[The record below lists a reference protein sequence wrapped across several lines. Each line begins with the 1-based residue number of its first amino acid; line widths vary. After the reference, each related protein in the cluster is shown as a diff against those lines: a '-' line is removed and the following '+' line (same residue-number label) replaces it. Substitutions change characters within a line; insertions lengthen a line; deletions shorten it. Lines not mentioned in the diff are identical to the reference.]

1 MGSFNAINTHV
12 SDFGYK
18 MTETVSGRWGFVD
31 DSALNYMVDRI
42 SARQCILFVGA
53 GLTQTCDDE
62 RGNKGPS
69 ATGLARLLSTRFL
82 GQNEVQDNLPLAA
95 DYALAFHNKYDIDSF
110 ISRHLGGLKPSQ
122 AALAIPQIPWKAIYT
137 TNYDLVIE
145 KAYELAIS
153 PIQMVQPIYS
163 NLTSISDLPEGCI
176 PLYKLHGCISR
187 IDSPES
193 PLAVTYE
200 EMARARDMRRRL
212 FRRFSDDLSEYTVVY
227 VGYSRMDTFFRDIMG
242 EIIDECGGVDGLRRS
257 FAVTPGAKE
266 YEKLAWERNRKIS
279 LINSDA
285 EEFLPWAM
293 DSVSVHA
300 ESEQAKSLSLEGA
313 LPDAPELA
321 REDIRAIRDHYV
333 FPLEEMQVGLA
344 DAEGFYKGNEAQW
357 ADIAAGHDSRREL
370 AEEVI
375 LTLIADVDSV
385 QLRTAVLFGEAGSG
399 KSTLLKRICA
409 DLLNDWTL
417 PVVFV
422 RNQRSLDYTVL
433 RPLIQ
438 ALGTRLYV
446 ALDDMGDRV
455 QELENF
461 IFAARRD
468 KADITI
474 LGSARLNEW
483 SYKNQSHGLT
493 FEFSFDLQ
501 YLTTPEID
509 SLLEKLEISGQL
521 GILAQQTQT
530 DRRQAF
536 IRRADRQLLVALREA
551 TEGKRFDQIIQDE
564 YSAIPLES
572 AQEAYLL
579 ICCVYQ
585 SKVAMRAG
593 VLRRLT
599 GVPFE
604 DFREKILT
612 PAERIIIEDKED
624 GEVVYRARHP
634 IVAQIVADYRIP
646 AAVERLSIYRRILEC
661 LDLGIAE
668 DRLAYQRLSRSRELV
683 DSLMSYGLKAAFYKA
698 CRDANPSDAIAAQHW
713 AIAAMDDKRFDTAQR
728 QLKTARE
735 LDPRDRS
742 IQHSWGMLALRQYEH
757 RSGISW
763 EPIHFTNAEER
774 FLELIR
780 RNPKEPVSYVSLA
793 ALYRTRARRETDG
806 SAKVTWYSRALGVL
820 EDGEQ
825 LTYDPSAIS
834 AEKGRVYDDLGQ
846 LDDADAAFRKA
857 LTDNPSNGS
866 ARYGYGRFLLRRDRT
881 RELITILQEG
891 LDIDSDDMRLR
902 HLKGIALACVDAPRD
917 AVIAELRAA
926 AGANLRNWQAG
937 FDLAVYFYIKG
948 EEIQADGLF
957 SSLKELELEDREK
970 RRARPLPQFCDLTSL
985 RGRGRITT
993 LRDTYG
999 FIKRADHPL
1008 DVYLNRYFID
1018 KFVDAELNFGSQVD
1032 FDIRLSLH
1040 GPIATSVR
1048 LAGANM

>member
-1 MGSFNAINTHV
+1 
-12 SDFGYK
+12 
-18 MTETVSGRWGFVD
+18 MTGTVSARWGFVD
-31 DSALNYMVDRI
+31 DSALNYMVDKI
-42 SARQCILFVGA
+42 SAGQCILFVGA
-53 GLTQTCDDE
+53 GLTQTCEDDHAI
-62 RGNKGPS
+62 KGPS
-69 ATGLARLLSTRFL
+69 ATQLAHLVSTRFL
-82 GQNEVQDNLPLAA
+82 GRNEVQDSLPLAA
-95 DYALAFHNKYDIDSF
+95 DYSLAFHSKYDIDSF
-110 ISRHLGGLKPSQ
+110 IRRQLEGLMPSP
-122 AALAIPQIPWKAIYT
+122 AALTIPQIPWKAIYT

-145 KAYELAIS
+145 KAYESVNNPL
-153 PIQMVQPIYS
+153 QLVQPIYS
-163 NLTSISDLPEGCI
+163 NLTPISGLPDGSI

-193 PLAVTYE
+193 PLAITDD
-200 EMARARDMRRRL
+200 EMAKARDRRRRL

-227 VGYSRMDTFFRDIMG
+227 VGYSRTDTFFRDIIG

-257 FAVTPGAKE
+257 FAITPGAKE

-279 LINSDA
+279 LINTDA
-285 EEFLPWAM
+285 EEYLPWLV

-300 ESEQAKSLSLEGA
+300 ESEQAKDLSLEGA
-313 LPDAPELA
+313 LPGAPELA
-321 REDIRAIRDHYV
+321 RDDIRAIRDHYA
-333 FPLEEMQVGLA
+333 FPLEELRVGLA
-344 DAEGFYKGNEAQW
+344 DAQGFYKGNEAQW
-357 ADIAAGHDSRREL
+357 ADIAVYHDSRREL

-375 LTLIADVDSV
+375 LTLVGDVDAT

-399 KSTLLKRICA
+399 KSTLLKRISA
-409 DLLNDWTL
+409 DVLNDWTL

-438 ALGTRLYV
+438 ALDTRLYV
-446 ALDDMGDRV
+446 VVDDIEDRV

-468 KADITI
+468 KANITI
-474 LGSARLNEW
+474 LGCARLNEW

-493 FEFSFDLQ
+493 FDISFDLQ

-509 SLLEKLEISGQL
+509 ALLEKLEITGQL

-530 DRRQAF
+530 ERRQAF

-564 YSAIPLES
+564 YSAIPEGS

-585 SKVAMRAG
+585 AKVTMRAG

-599 GVPFE
+599 GVSFE
-604 DFREKILT
+604 DFQVKILT
-612 PAERIIIEDKED
+612 PAERVIIEDKED

-634 IVAQIVADYRIP
+634 IVAQIVADYKIP
-646 AAVERLSIYRRILEC
+646 AAVERLSIYRRIFES

-668 DRLAYQRLSRSRELV
+668 DRLAYQRLSRSRELA
-683 DSLMSYGLKAAFYKA
+683 DSLISYSLKAAFYKA
-698 CRDANPSDAIAAQHW
+698 CRDANPNDAIAAQHW
-713 AIAAMDDKRFDTAQR
+713 AIAAMDDRRFDTAQQ

-757 RSGISW
+757 KSGSSW
-763 EPIHFTNAEER
+763 EPIHFANAEER
-774 FLELIR
+774 FSELIR
-780 RNPKEPVSYVSLA
+780 RNPKESVSHVSLA
-793 ALYRTRARRETDG
+793 ALYRAKARRVTDG
-806 SAKVTWYSRALGVL
+806 SGKVDWYSRALGVL
-820 EDGEQ
+820 EEGEQ
-825 LTYDPSAIS
+825 LTYEPSTIA
-834 AEKGRVYDDLGQ
+834 AEKGRVYDELGQ
-846 LDDADAAFRKA
+846 LEDADTAFRKA

-866 ARYGYGRFLLRRDRT
+866 ARYGYGRFLLRQERNT
-881 RELITILQEG
+881 ELITILQEG
-891 LDIDSDDMRLR
+891 LDIDSDDMKLR

-917 AVIAELRAA
+917 AVVTELRAS
-926 AGANLRNWQAG
+926 AGPNMRNWQAG
-937 FDLAVYFYIKG
+937 FDLAVYLYVKG
-948 EEIQADGLF
+948 EEIQADDVF

-970 RRARPLPQFCDLTSL
+970 RRPRTLPQFCDLTTMGGS
-985 RGRGRITT
+985 GRITT

-1018 KFVDAELNFGSQVD
+1018 KMVDAELNYGSQVA
-1032 FDIRLSLH
+1032 FDIRLSLL
-1040 GPIATSVR
+1040 GPVAMSVR
-1048 LAGANM
+1048 LTGANT